1 MKLAEEMAAA
11 LSERFAQMQVEVE
24 IMGPFVAPVSKI
36 GDVFR
41 VHTLLRGQD
50 LTVAKSVLMETG
62 IAYSRD
68 VIVDVD
74 PLGMM

>member
-1 MKLAEEMAAA
+1 MAAM
-11 LSERFAQMQVEVE
+11 LRDRFGPLAGDVE

-41 VHTLLRGQD
+41 VHTLLRGKD
-50 LTVAKSVLMETG
+50 LSDVKKMLVDTG
-62 IAYSRD
+62 IAWNRD